1 MPGFLPVTHNPTQT
15 RVLDAWPYPVTVQVM
30 AHRWGYAL
38 RPITG
43 LTPGLAQ
50 LRDGRRRLG
59 VSLLTGTLVLVG
71 IDVALLASPVRLL
84 ASPTRLAALLGS
96 MLLLSVVMLISS
108 STSWPSEHPRLLRRT
123 ARLLATVLALAPAFG
138 GAWVLVPQL
147 QVSRATFI
155 TAPVALPSPNP
166 LDGASGLGTAST
178 TGAPTTTVEVPTI
191 DGRVNVLLLGG
202 DAGPGRWSL
211 RTDSMNLVSLDPRSG
226 DAAIIGLPRNLVG
239 SPMPPGPL
247 RERYPQG
254 FPGLLNSVY
263 TWGASRS
270 EIVVDALGATDEP
283 GASLVTASV
292 SELTGLR
299 IDAFVLVDMQGFIE
313 VVDAFGGVDIYAPR
327 DLPAPG
333 NVPGG
338 KHPVRDIKKGWHR
351 MDGTDMLSFVRSRKA
366 DSDYPRMGRQ
376 RCALASLAAQATPVD
391 IALRW
396 PAITSVMAE
405 HVRTNLTPELLEAL
419 VSAVGKDP
427 SPTRS
432 LALVPP
438 RFSSTRWT
446 LEDVR
451 DAVALVVSRPAPV
464 SETTP
469 AGADSP
475 QISSTTIQSVPL
487 TSTPPPAE
495 VAEECRIRP

>member
-1 MPGFLPVTHNPTQT
+1 MPGLPPVTHNLTQT
-15 RVLDAWPYPVTVQVM
+15 RVLDAWPYLVTVQVM
-30 AHRWGYAL
+30 PHSWGYAL

-43 LTPGLAQ
+43 LTPGLVQ
-50 LRDGRRRLG
+50 LRDGRHRLG
-59 VSLLTGTLVLVG
+59 ALLITGTILLVG
-71 IDVALLASPVRLL
+71 IDAALLISPVRLFASPVRL
-84 ASPTRLAALLGS
+84 AMLLCS
-96 MLLLSVVMLISS
+96 LILLSVMMLVSS
-108 STSWPSEHPRLLRRT
+108 ATSWPSEHPRSLHRT
-123 ARLLATVLALAPAFG
+123 ARLLAPVLALVPTFG

-147 QVSRATFI
+147 QLSRATFI
-155 TAPVALPSPNP
+155 TAPVASPSPLP
-166 LDGASGLGTAST
+166 LASSDSPVT
-178 TGAPTTTVEVPTI
+178 TGEETPTSTVEVPTV

-338 KHPVRDIKKGWHR
+338 KHTVKDIKKGWQH
-351 MDGTDMLSFVRSRKA
+351 MDGTDTLSFVRSRKA

-376 RCALASLAAQATPVD
+376 RCVLASLAAQATPVD

-396 PAITSVMAE
+396 PAISSALAE
-405 HVRTNLTPELLEAL
+405 RVRTNLTPELLEAL

-438 RFSSTRWT
+438 RFSATHWT

-451 DAVALVVSRPAPV
+451 DAVAYTVTG
-464 SETTP
+464 TTP
-469 AGADSP
+469 VPELTPAAASSP
-475 QISSTTIQSVPL
+475 EIPSTTLQPGPS
-487 TSTPPPAE
+487 TSTSAPTE
-495 VAEECRIRP
+495 VAQECRIRP

>member
-1 MPGFLPVTHNPTQT
+1 
-15 RVLDAWPYPVTVQVM
+15 
-30 AHRWGYAL
+30 
-38 RPITG
+38 
-43 LTPGLAQ
+43 
-50 LRDGRRRLG
+50 
-59 VSLLTGTLVLVG
+59 
-71 IDVALLASPVRLL
+71 
-84 ASPTRLAALLGS
+84 
-96 MLLLSVVMLISS
+96 
-108 STSWPSEHPRLLRRT
+108 
-123 ARLLATVLALAPAFG
+123 
-138 GAWVLVPQL
+138 
-147 QVSRATFI
+147 
-155 TAPVALPSPNP
+155 
-166 LDGASGLGTAST
+166 
-178 TGAPTTTVEVPTI
+178 
-191 DGRVNVLLLGG
+191 
-202 DAGPGRWSL
+202 
-211 RTDSMNLVSLDPRSG
+211 MNLVSLDPRSG

-247 RERYPQG
+247 RELYPQG

-338 KHPVRDIKKGWHR
+338 KHPVKDIKQGWNR
-351 MDGTDMLSFVRSRKA
+351 MDGTDTLSFVRSRKA
-366 DSDYPRMGRQ
+366 DSDYWRMGRQ
-376 RCALASLAAQATPVD
+376 RCVLASLAAQATPVD

-396 PAITSVMAE
+396 PAISSALAE
-405 HVRTNLTPELLEAL
+405 RVRTNLTPELLEAL

-438 RFSSTRWT
+438 RFLATRWT

-451 DAVALVVSRPAPV
+451 AAVAYTVTGSTPV

-469 AGADSP
+469 ADASSP
-475 QISSTTIQSVPL
+475 QISSTTLQPQSS
-487 TSTPPPAE
+487 TSTPAPAE

>member
-1 MPGFLPVTHNPTQT
+1 MPGLPPVTHNLTQT
-15 RVLDAWPYPVTVQVM
+15 RVLDAWPYLVTVQVM
-30 AHRWGYAL
+30 PHSWGYAL

-43 LTPGLAQ
+43 LTPGLVQ

-59 VSLLTGTLVLVG
+59 ALLLTGTILLVG
-71 IDVALLASPVRLL
+71 IDAALLISPVRLFASPVRL
-84 ASPTRLAALLGS
+84 AMLLGS
-96 MLLLSVVMLISS
+96 LILLSVMMLVSS
-108 STSWPSEHPRLLRRT
+108 ATSWPSAHPRSLRRT
-123 ARLLATVLALAPAFG
+123 ARLLAPVLALVPTFG

-147 QVSRATFI
+147 QLSRATFI
-155 TAPVALPSPNP
+155 TAPVASPSPDP
-166 LDGASGLGTAST
+166 LTPSIVPGTAST
-178 TGAPTTTVEVPTI
+178 AGEAPTSTVEVPTV

-313 VVDAFGGVDIYAPR
+313 VVDAFGGVDVYAPR

-338 KHPVRDIKKGWHR
+338 KHPVKDIKKGWQR
-351 MDGTDMLSFVRSRKA
+351 MDGTDTLSFVRSRKA

-376 RCALASLAAQATPVD
+376 RCVLASLAAQATPVD
-391 IALRW
+391 TALRW
-396 PAITSVMAE
+396 PAISSALAE
-405 HVRTNLTPELLEAL
+405 RVRTNLTPELLEAL

-451 DAVALVVSRPAPV
+451 DAVAYTVTGTTSVP
-464 SETTP
+464 EITP
-469 AGADSP
+469 ADASSS
-475 QISSTTIQSVPL
+475 QISSTTLQL
-487 TSTPPPAE
+487 GPPE
-495 VAEECRIRP
+495 VAQECRIRP